1 MRDKLFALLTSTAL
15 AAAGAG
21 MAMPAQAA
29 NRTTHKASSRTSAA
43 VHQMSDRRFFR
54 RAAIGNVFE
63 IKSSQLAEDKS
74 DNAEVKDFA
83 SRMID
88 DHQQAGDDL
97 KSAGSNI
104 KVPADLDKR
113 HARLLKRL
121 KNLSGERFDKRYAAI
136 QLKAHRQAVSLF
148 HSFVAANGA
157 VAQSNGNGS
166 GQMAKTRA
174 DNVGSA
180 SADHQELV
188 QFAQQTLPTLR
199 EHLRMA
205 RTLHEKLQTGG
216 EMSSNS
222 TNAGANARNGGE
234 QTAEAGRTLTIRQG
248 KPEVTVRDSQAHVS
262 VRQAQPQIT
271 IRQAAPTITI
281 DQPKPKVVVR
291 MPKPDVNVDD
301 SKPQV
306 SVNVP
311 KPKVNVEGSGG
322 QQAQVDVVGRNN
334 RQDRVDI
341 SKAQQQPKVTFEHTG
356 QPKIV
361 YHRAGQPEIRYEQVK
376 QNGQRQAAQHAAQ
389 NNTTRNENEQA
400 LSSNAG
406 ETADNAKPNGEH
418 AQPSNRDWV
427 KRATAMANDRG
438 KTSDQKASGQNATTG
453 SAAAGETAATQV
465 KVDRLTNMS
474 VYNERGQNLG
484 DVDQVIAD
492 KSGHKTYV
500 VLAHGG
506 FLGLF
511 EDEVALPTGR
521 LTLRNDRLV
530 VSGMTEKDVE
540 NMQDWDNRIPNHR
553 QLGDQ
558 KMVSINTAD

>member
-15 AAAGAG
+15 AATGAG

-29 NRTTHKASSRTSAA
+29 NQTIHKAASQTSTA
-43 VHQMSDRRFFR
+43 VHQMSDRQFVR
-54 RAAIGNVFE
+54 RTAIGNMFE
-63 IKSSQLAEDKS
+63 IKSGQLAQDKS
-74 DNAEVKDFA
+74 DNADVKDFA

-97 KSAGSNI
+97 KSVVRNI
-104 KVPADLDKR
+104 NVPADLDKR

-136 QLKAHRQAVSLF
+136 QLKAHRETVSLF
-148 HSFVAANGA
+148 QRFVAANGA
-157 VAQSNGNGS
+157 AAQSNGKSS
-166 GQMAKTRA
+166 GRMAKTRA
-174 DNVGSA
+174 KNMGAA
-180 SADHQELV
+180 STDHQKLV

-199 EHLRMA
+199 GHLRMA
-205 RTLHEKLQTGG
+205 RTLHQKLQTGG
-216 EMSSNS
+216 KLSSNA
-222 TNAGANARNGGE
+222 TNAGVDARNGGE
-234 QTAEAGRTLTIRQG
+234 QTAEVGRTLTIRQG
-248 KPEVTVRDSQAHVS
+248 EPEVTVRDSQAHVS

-281 DQPKPKVVVR
+281 DQPNPKVVVR
-291 MPKPDVNVDD
+291 MPKPDVNIDD

-311 KPKVNVEGSGG
+311 KPKVNVEGSGD

-334 RQDRVDI
+334 RQHKVDI

-361 YHRAGQPEIRYEQVK
+361 YHRASQPEIRYEHAKDNSQQQASQQTA
-376 QNGQRQAAQHAAQ
+376 QNGAVQ
-389 NNTTRNENEQA
+389 N
-400 LSSNAG
+400 
-406 ETADNAKPNGEH
+406 EH
-418 AQPSNRDWV
+418 AQSPSSHQMADNTKPTDQQAQNPDRKDWV
-427 KRATAMANDRG
+427 KWATKLANDKG
-438 KTSDQKASGQNATTG
+438 KTSDRKAGDQNATTG
-453 SAAAGETAATQV
+453 SAAAGETDTTEV
-465 KVDRLTNMS
+465 KVDKLTNMS

-492 KSGHKTYV
+492 NSGHKTYV

-511 EDEVALPTGR
+511 EDEVALPTSR
-521 LTLRNDRLV
+521 LTLRNNHLV

-540 NMQDWDNRIPNHR
+540 NMQDWDKRIPNHR
-553 QLGDQ
+553 KLGDQ
-558 KMVSINTAD
+558 KTVSINTAG